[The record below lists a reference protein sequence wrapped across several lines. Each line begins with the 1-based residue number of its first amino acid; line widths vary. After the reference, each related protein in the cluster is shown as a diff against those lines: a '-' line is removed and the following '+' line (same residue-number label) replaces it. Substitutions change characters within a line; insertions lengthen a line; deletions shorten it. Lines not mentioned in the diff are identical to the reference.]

1 MHIHAVGQDELREL
15 NSTVSAERS
24 AASKAAA
31 QQRKSSEELLAK
43 KEVRTLFTPCCM
55 CPKVKPH
62 ITFSQVAFNARE
74 SRHACT

>member
-43 KEVRTLFTPCCM
+43 KEVRTF
-55 CPKVKPH
+55 
-62 ITFSQVAFNARE
+62 
-74 SRHACT
+74 SRHAACAPK